1 MRSERLTSLGRH
13 LTNLPKA
20 ASDTYSAQ
28 WMERTLDDSAI
39 RRIVIPEAYLSADAC
54 LILLLNISSGL
65 VVYPAQIARRLSAE
79 LPFMAT
85 ENFIMALVKKGVSRQ
100 DAHEEIRVLSHQAA
114 DVVKKEGKDNDLVE
128 RVKKTKFFEPIWAEL
143 DGLLDPKTFVGR
155 APQQVE
161 KFVTGEVQA
170 SLKPYIDSGK
180 VKTDMVGELH
190 V

>member
-1 MRSERLTSLGRH
+1 MRSERLTSLGRK
-13 LTNLPKA
+13 LAALPVSA
-20 ASDTYSAQ
+20 NNTYAAQ

-39 RRIVIPEAYLSADAC
+39 RRIDLPEAYLSADAC

-65 VVYPAQIARRLSAE
+65 VVYPAIIQKRVSDE

-100 DAHEEIRVLSHQAA
+100 DAHEEIRVLSHQASA
-114 DVVKKEGKDNDLVE
+114 VVKKEGKENDLVE
-128 RVKKTKFFEPIWAEL
+128 RIRRSEFFKPIWDEL
-143 DGLLDPKTFVGR
+143 DSLLDPTSFYGR

-161 KFVTGEVQA
+161 KFVNVEVKDA
-170 SLKPYIDSGK
+170 LKIYVDSGA
-180 VKTDMVGELH
+180 VKTEMVGELH